1 MKKFIDHGE
10 YFVLSAFRIVQSPVV
25 SESIKRDLNPAQVIC
40 EDAFYL
46 SSTGNGQTSI
56 EMLRVA
62 GDFKG
67 SEIQHI
73 LIVRTHSSKENE
85 CVLRQEALI
94 HGAFTCLHHAG
105 YVVEEITYEQYRSYQ
120 RHTKDD
126 VSWAMTKQESVDHGL
141 HGSYKSSPILSKI
154 DWKSIYSFLD
164 GSGCTLAIQVIPT
177 RFSDV
182 ETKSILNNQVACTQ
196 AYDGMIGN
204 VRDPIAKNAMKRWR
218 YYADKLNSPVAEVNI
233 IVSGS
238 AVNTA
243 LAVARIRQSMK
254 DISFNSLSALEY
266 AHSTVYNQ
274 PWIIANRIK
283 QSEAAIFSKYSIEEA
298 GVLLQL
304 PKQDDFFTGIKENPF
319 SLMPETSLISSELTT
334 PIRES
339 VTLGKS
345 IFTNQAIVLPHKQ
358 LLLHTVVLGK
368 SGVGKTTL
376 LKQMIQQLHDTGI
389 SVLIFEPVK
398 REYRELISSLKDGR
412 VFTVERPVV
421 PFLLNPFSVPVGV
434 SLCEYRSSLLSAF
447 KAAFSMPD
455 PLPALFEKAISEAY
469 TLHGW
474 TDMSQCTD
482 TSVRAFD
489 MHDFI
494 RVFKRVI
501 LNSSYS
507 NEVKGNMMSGGAFRL
522 QSLIERCPRTFDT
535 IHSTNVEDYLSGCAV
550 LEMGTLEPEQ
560 KILVTA
566 LTLIRILTVLKTSRN
581 SGSKLRNII
590 LIDEV
595 HALLD
600 QGEGATEEERALN
613 NTMATLLINI
623 ITELRAYGVGVIFS
637 DQSPSRVGSCML
649 DNVDNL
655 ISFRLSGEESE
666 HLRIHMGAKST
677 LSECLPLAS
686 TGEFFLKNQ
695 YLREPLGIRMNKAQ
709 EIGFVHNYTDSQIAS
724 IQREYLQSRLNI
736 YCPYQ
741 SCNATGCSCCSVAIR
756 EEAHKYAA
764 QIFAERQAK
773 LATVEAIAAHILKIP
788 IVVAGRVKE
797 IPESNKQK
805 LYECIA
811 IHLLR
816 KCSLEKGIVMSN
828 GAITKL
834 FADMHLKTKE
844 EVNNE

>member
-25 SESIKRDLNPAQVIC
+25 SESIEKDLNPAQVIC

-46 SSTGNGQTSI
+46 SSAGNGQTSI

-73 LIVRTHSSKENE
+73 LVVRTHSSKENE
-85 CVLRQEALI
+85 CVLRQKALI

-141 HGSYKSSPILSKI
+141 HGSYRSSPVLSEI

-182 ETKSILNNQVACTQ
+182 ESKSILNNQVACTQ

-204 VRDPIAKNAMKRWR
+204 VRDPIAKNAMERWS

-238 AVNTA
+238 EVSTA

-274 PWIIANRIK
+274 PWIIANRVK
-283 QSEAAIFSKYSIEEA
+283 QSETVILSKYSIEEA
-298 GVLLQL
+298 GILLEL
-304 PKQDDFFTGIKENPF
+304 PKHDGFFTGIKENPF
-319 SLMPETSLISSELTT
+319 SLTPETSLISSVLTK
-334 PIRES
+334 PLRES
-339 VTLGKS
+339 VSLGKS

-358 LLLHTVVLGK
+358 LLLHTAVLGK

-376 LKQMIQQLHDTGI
+376 LKQMIRQLHDTGI

-398 REYRELISSLKDGR
+398 REYRELISGLKDGR

-494 RVFKRVI
+494 RVFKHVI

-535 IHSTNVEDYLSGCAV
+535 IHSTDVEDYLSGCAV

-566 LTLIRILTVLKTSRN
+566 LTLIRILTVLKISR
-581 SGSKLRNII
+581 SSASKLRNII

-600 QGEGATEEERALN
+600 QGEGATEGERALN

-695 YLREPLGIRMNKAQ
+695 YLREPLGIRMNKTQ
-709 EIGFVHNYTDSQIAS
+709 EIGSVHNYTDSQIAS

-816 KCSLEKGIVMSN
+816 ICSLEKGIVLSN

-834 FADMHLKTKE
+834 FADMHIKTKE
-844 EVNNE
+844 DVTNE

>member
-10 YFVLSAFRIVQSPVV
+10 YFVLSAFRIVQSPVM
-25 SESIKRDLNPAQVIC
+25 SEDIERDLNPAQVIC

-67 SEIQHI
+67 SEIRHI
-73 LIVRTHSSKENE
+73 LVVRTHSSKENE

-120 RHTKDD
+120 RHTEDD
-126 VSWAMTKQESVDHGL
+126 VSWAMTKQESIDHGL
-141 HGSYKSSPILSKI
+141 HGSYRSSAVLSEI

-177 RFSDV
+177 HFSDV

-204 VRDPIAKNAMKRWR
+204 VRDPIAKNAMERWR
-218 YYADKLNSPVAEVNI
+218 YYADKLNCPVAEVNI

-238 AVNTA
+238 EVNTA

-283 QSEAAIFSKYSIEEA
+283 QSENARFSKYSIEEA

-304 PKQDDFFTGIKENPF
+304 PKQEGFFTGIKENPF
-319 SLMPETSLISSELTT
+319 SLTPETSLISSELTK
-334 PIRES
+334 PIIES
-339 VTLGKS
+339 VSLGKS
-345 IFTNQAIVLPHKQ
+345 IFTNQAIVLPHNQ
-358 LLLHTVVLGK
+358 LLHTAVLGK
-368 SGVGKTTL
+368 SGVGKNTL
-376 LKQMIQQLHDTGI
+376 LKQMIQQLHDTGV

-398 REYRELISSLKDGR
+398 REYRDMISRLKDGR
-412 VFTVERPVV
+412 VFTVDRPVV

-474 TDMSQCTD
+474 TDMSQRTD
-482 TSVRAFD
+482 ISVRAFD
-489 MHDFI
+489 IHDFI

-535 IHSTNVEDYLSGCAV
+535 IHSTDVEDYLSGCAV

-566 LTLIRILTVLKTSRN
+566 LTLIRILTVLKNSR
-581 SGSKLRNII
+581 SSDSKLHNVI

-600 QGEGATEEERALN
+600 QGDGATEEERALN
-613 NTMATLLINI
+613 NTMAALLINI

-677 LSECLPLAS
+677 LSECLPLTS

-695 YLREPLGIRMNKAQ
+695 YLREPLGIRMNKA
-709 EIGFVHNYTDSQIAS
+709 EDTGSVHSYTDSQIVPL
-724 IQREYLQSRLNI
+724 QREYLQSRLNI
-736 YCPYQ
+736 YCPYH

-756 EEAHKYAA
+756 EEVHKYAA
-764 QIFAERQAK
+764 QIFVERQAK
-773 LATVEAIAAHILKIP
+773 LVTVEAIAAHILMIP
-788 IVVAGRVKE
+788 AVMAERVKGTNE
-797 IPESNKQK
+797 ANKQK

-816 KCSLEKGIVMSN
+816 ICSLEKGIAMSN

-834 FADMHLKTKE
+834 FVEMHLRIKE
-844 EVNNE
+844 ETNNE